1 MSPAP
6 TPGAGA
12 PAPKAAAK
20 PAPKPA
26 PRGARELVGQILKRR
41 GALKESQVQAA
52 LAEQRKHGGLIG
64 QHFVALG
71 SCSAKDL
78 AAALAEQAGLE
89 SVDLEF
95 AKPQPAALERVDAT
109 LAHAFGVLPLELA
122 GGKLVVAIGDPLN
135 VSLLE
140 DLRFSTG
147 LEIEGRLA
155 DAELLRKRVREAYG
169 EEQSL
174 AAAIAQAAGA
184 VKDADAKQA
193 AQSAPVVRL
202 LNSILH
208 RAIRDRASDVH
219 FEVFPN
225 ELRIRYRVDGA
236 LYEIESPP
244 AHLAPAL
251 VARIKVM
258 SDLDIAET
266 KLPQDGRIQLSIDS
280 RPVDLRVATLPGISG
295 EGAVLRVL
303 DRSAVSL
310 DLANLGLSKVE
321 SELLYELTQLPH
333 GIVLVTGP
341 TGSGK
346 TTTLY
351 AMLNAA
357 NDPSIKII
365 TVEDPVEYDIEGLVQ
380 VPINDEIGVSYARV
394 LRTALRQDP
403 DKILVGEIRDKETAA
418 VAVEASLTGHT
429 VFATVHTNDAPS
441 AVTRLL
447 DLAVEPFLI
456 TATLEAIIAQRLVR
470 RVCSNCRAEF
480 EPDEELLMELGNE
493 APLLRG
499 ARLAYGKG
507 CEQCFH
513 TGYKGRTAIYE
524 VLRVDERTR
533 AAVLAG
539 ESAARLREI
548 AVASGM
554 RTLRKSGIEAIR
566 DGRTTIE
573 EVLRETL

>member
-1 MSPAP
+1 MSG
-6 TPGAGA
+6 T
-12 PAPKAAAK
+12 AA
-20 PAPKPA
+20 
-26 PRGARELVGQILKRR
+26 RGARELIGQILKRR
-41 GALKESQVQAA
+41 GVLKESQVQAA

-64 QHFVALG
+64 QHLVALG
-71 SCSAKDL
+71 SCSAKDV

-89 SVDLEF
+89 TVDLEIE
-95 AKPQPAALERVDAT
+95 KPQPAALERVDAT

-122 GGKLVVAIGDPLN
+122 GGRLVVAIGDPLN

-174 AAAIAQAAGA
+174 AAAIAQAAGVA
-184 VKDADAKQA
+184 KDTDAKQA

-219 FEVFPN
+219 LEVFPN

-266 KLPQDGRIQLSIDS
+266 KLPQDGRIQLSIDN

-321 SELLYELTQLPH
+321 SDLLYELTQLPH

-357 NDPSIKII
+357 NDPAIKII

-470 RVCSNCRAEF
+470 RVCSNCREEF
-480 EPDEELLMELGNE
+480 EPDEELLMELGSE

-499 ARLAYGKG
+499 ARLVYGKG
-507 CEQCFH
+507 CELCFH
-513 TGYKGRTAIYE
+513 TGYRGRTAIYE

-548 AVASGM
+548 AIAAGM